1 MNKIKEEF
9 SSFKFKQ
16 FVEKAPK
23 KHLTLLNNLN
33 EEKFLNDYK
42 DEVNKIN
49 VIEKNIESD
58 LEEFKKKMEDNGNE
72 LVFYLEK
79 YSENLPNLLSNEID
93 NTISKIFKD
102 LFKCDINEDQT
113 ESFEQIQDKKNI
125 IYVKL
130 TL

>member
-16 FVEKAPK
+16 FVEKASK

-58 LEEFKKKMEDNGNE
+58 LEEFKKKNGR
-72 LVFYLEK
+72 
-79 YSENLPNLLSNEID
+79 
-93 NTISKIFKD
+93 
-102 LFKCDINEDQT
+102 
-113 ESFEQIQDKKNI
+113 
-125 IYVKL
+125 
-130 TL
+130 